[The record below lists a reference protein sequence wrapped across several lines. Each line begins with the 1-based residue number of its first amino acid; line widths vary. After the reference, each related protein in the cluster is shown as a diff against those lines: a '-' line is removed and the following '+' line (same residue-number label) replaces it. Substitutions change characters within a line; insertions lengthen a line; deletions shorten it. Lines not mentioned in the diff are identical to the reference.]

1 MCMCM
6 WCVLGMGCVGVC
18 GGHISLIRISIFI
31 IDCVTVNNNT
41 VYSYHTEQGIIH
53 FSDKNENALVLI
65 RKQQWMI
72 KHFYKMCFIC
82 HTLYCYHSNVVYFVN
97 IYILVLILPISNV
110 NT

>member
-18 GGHISLIRISIFI
+18 GGHISLIRIFIFI
-31 IDCVTVNNNT
+31 IDCVTVNNNNT

-53 FSDKNENALVLI
+53 FSDKNENVLVLI
-65 RKQQWMI
+65 RKQQWWLNTSTKCVLFVVPYIVIILMW
-72 KHFYKMCFIC
+72 F
-82 HTLYCYHSNVVYFVN
+82 TLL